1 MKNSEENYSERLSS
15 VIISFLLFCTVL
27 LLLFT
32 NFFSSSS
39 WDLSFVNNYGNSSE
53 ADGTTVRRRQ
63 CNMFTGNW
71 VPAAAA
77 AAEDNSFLPYYT
89 NASNCVID
97 DRQNC
102 LKYGRPDRDFL
113 KWRWKPEGCELPRFD
128 GAQFLKIVNGKSMAF
143 VGDSLSRNQI
153 ESLVCMLAS
162 VRTISTNFDKN

>member
-1 MKNSEENYSERLSS
+1 MKTSDENYSERLSS
-15 VIISFLLFCTVL
+15 VIISFLLFCTIL

-39 WDLSFVNNYGNSSE
+39 WDLRFVSYGNLSASDSTS
-53 ADGTTVRRRQ
+53 ASGSVRRRQ

-77 AAEDNSFLPYYT
+77 EENTFLPYYT
-89 NASNCVID
+89 NATNCLID

-113 KWRWKPEGCELPRFD
+113 KWRWKPDGCELPRFD
-128 GAQFLKIVNGKSMAF
+128 GAQFLKIVKGKSMAF

-162 VRTISTNFDKN
+162 VRPLIIFFLY